1 MGAALRLPA
10 ICDELSPA
18 AVGSSCPSA
27 SERSETFPGQTGVA
41 DPRPWLLYG
50 RYLAARRT
58 SPAPDND
65 PLDGAERLSHRRRPF
80 AHRYRA
86 DGDVRCLA
94 RLLLGVAAS
103 RHPRRDLALRGG
115 DGEDERAGHHRPAR
129 HHQSWFHPAPHLR
142 NVYLEDRIGRR
153 VPERPRPAL
162 ELRDPRDPRHRRL
175 VRIFRDDC
183 RAFAFSRCHSTS
195 PKQFRKTLTRRRQL
209 LLFSAAPNLDRL
221 HAIGN
226 VNAAVLETFTFE

>member
-18 AVGSSCPSA
+18 A
-27 SERSETFPGQTGVA
+27 SERSATFPSQAGVA

-58 SPAPDND
+58 GGAPDND

-86 DGDVRCLA
+86 DRNVRFLA
-94 RLLLGVAAS
+94 RLLLGMAAS
-103 RHPRRDLALRGG
+103 RHSRRDLALRGG

-129 HHQSWFHPAPHLR
+129 HHQSWFHPAP
-142 NVYLEDRIGRR
+142 
-153 VPERPRPAL
+153 
-162 ELRDPRDPRHRRL
+162 
-175 VRIFRDDC
+175 
-183 RAFAFSRCHSTS
+183 
-195 PKQFRKTLTRRRQL
+195 
-209 LLFSAAPNLDRL
+209 
-221 HAIGN
+221 
-226 VNAAVLETFTFE
+226 